1 MDAIDT
7 AKAESGI
14 MKPKYLEVVGILT
27 PPSTPAIFRKTYPFG
42 DSFFEFTFDNSR
54 IAAFLEISGY
64 ESLTAVAW
72 PERIKLVKMA
82 NLMPAWPLNGSVR
95 IVDDGIVLIK
105 FGDYSDDQRMQ
116 ICSVVLPDNQDA
128 KYGLPEK
135 FCP

>member
-1 MDAIDT
+1 MA
-7 AKAESGI
+7 
-14 MKPKYLEVVGILT
+14 
-27 PPSTPAIFRKTYPFG
+27 
-42 DSFFEFTFDNSR
+42 
-54 IAAFLEISGY
+54 
-64 ESLTAVAW
+64 
-72 PERIKLVKMA
+72 ERIKLVKMA